1 MLHLGD
7 GRYAL
12 IECKLGSKEIEDGAN
27 HLVQLHKLIVEHN
40 KTEEQMPIRESDLKI
55 VLTGG
60 QYGYTRNDGVHVIPL
75 ACLRDW
81 IRLKALKNGSEIFP
95 LRVADILFGRL
106 VAKNNRST
114 RYLTRRGSE

>member
-12 IECKLGSKEIEDGAN
+12 IECKLGSKEIEDGAI

-40 KTEEQMPIRESDLKI
+40 KTEEQMPIREPDLKI

-75 ACLRDW
+75 ACLRD
-81 IRLKALKNGSEIFP
+81 
-95 LRVADILFGRL
+95 
-106 VAKNNRST
+106 
-114 RYLTRRGSE
+114 